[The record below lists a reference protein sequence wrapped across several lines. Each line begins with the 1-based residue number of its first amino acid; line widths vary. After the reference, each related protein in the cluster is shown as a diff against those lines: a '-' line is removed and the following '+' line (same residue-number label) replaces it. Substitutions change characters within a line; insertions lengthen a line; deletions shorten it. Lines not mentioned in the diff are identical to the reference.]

1 MSTSRDHDHLEP
13 SPLINKLVQPQHPT
27 PTSQRSDRFHDIARI
42 ATTQTAARRIGAS
55 STEIMAKRKSD
66 AEAPLACKKAK
77 LHHTVIH
84 DDQIPDIHALHPPY
98 SPPLS
103 MASPERREKRR
114 RTPDSQSDD
123 TLEEPDAKRARR
135 SPSPESPDT
144 SSEPWPSIEC
154 NPREEEPNYMEQL
167 YIRSYTEAMLL
178 HDEYDSDTSADHQ
191 NPLPSPEPSDQDV
204 TDSDEW
210 EFPTVDFIQAPQS
223 TPKTSR
229 LLSRQ
234 RRRQRDATPP
244 PQRKRRQPPKMDK
257 DGRNKRNK
265 PRHEAL
271 SPAVETFLHSKRS
284 SRRDPNCKLWQLGDD
299 GTACTVSR
307 VR

>member
-1 MSTSRDHDHLEP
+1 
-13 SPLINKLVQPQHPT
+13 
-27 PTSQRSDRFHDIARI
+27 
-42 ATTQTAARRIGAS
+42 
-55 STEIMAKRKSD
+55 MAKRKSD
-66 AEAPLACKKAK
+66 AEAPLPRKKAK
-77 LHHTVIH
+77 LHHPAIH
-84 DDQIPDIHALHPPY
+84 DGQIPDIHALHSPY

-114 RTPDSQSDD
+114 RTPDFQSDD
-123 TLEEPDAKRARR
+123 TLEEPAAKRTRR
-135 SPSPESPDT
+135 SSSPESPES

-154 NPREEEPNYMEQL
+154 NPRKEEPNWMEQL
-167 YIRSYTEAMLL
+167 YVRSYTQAMLL
-178 HDEYDSDTSADHQ
+178 HDEYDSDTSANHQ
-191 NPLPSPEPSDQDV
+191 NPLPSPEPSDHDV
-204 TDSDEW
+204 TESDEW
-210 EFPTVDFIQAPQS
+210 EFPTVDSIRAPQS
-223 TPKTSR
+223 TSKISR

-257 DGRNKRNK
+257 NERHKRDKRNK

-284 SRRDPNCKLWQLGDD
+284 SRRDPNCRLWQLGDD

>member
-1 MSTSRDHDHLEP
+1 
-13 SPLINKLVQPQHPT
+13 
-27 PTSQRSDRFHDIARI
+27 
-42 ATTQTAARRIGAS
+42 
-55 STEIMAKRKSD
+55 MAKRQSD
-66 AEAPLACKKAK
+66 AEAPLARKKAK
-77 LHHTVIH
+77 LHPAIH
-84 DDQIPDIHALHPPY
+84 NGQIPDIHALHSPY

-103 MASPERREKRR
+103 MASPERRQKRR
-114 RTPDSQSDD
+114 RTPDDSQSDSQSDD
-123 TLEEPDAKRARR
+123 ALEEPDAKRARP
-135 SPSPESPDT
+135 SPSPESPDA

-154 NPREEEPNYMEQL
+154 NPREEEPNWMEQL
-167 YIRSYTEAMLL
+167 YVRSYTQAMLF
-178 HDEYDSDTSADHQ
+178 HDEYDSDTSANHQ
-191 NPLPSPEPSDQDV
+191 NPLPSPEPSDEDV
-204 TDSDEW
+204 AESEEW
-210 EFPTVDFIQAPQS
+210 EFPTVDPTKAPQS

-257 DGRNKRNK
+257 DGRDKRDK
-265 PRHEAL
+265 LRHEAL

-284 SRRDPNCKLWQLGDD
+284 SRRDPNCKLWQLGND